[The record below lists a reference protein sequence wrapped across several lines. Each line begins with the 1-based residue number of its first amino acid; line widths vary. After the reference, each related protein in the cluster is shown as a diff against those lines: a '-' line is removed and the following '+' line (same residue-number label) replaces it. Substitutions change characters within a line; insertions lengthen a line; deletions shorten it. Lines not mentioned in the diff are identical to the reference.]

1 MNNIFLNQIDTWI
14 QAIILALV
22 GTSATFIFRYIFKNI
37 GRIKIIINSV
47 EIGYYKFA
55 ENKSKI
61 KVNPGLSVGYD
72 FFICKIN
79 FDLFNDSMQTKLI
92 RNLKYEFHAWK
103 EPYILYLKHETIY
116 LKPKERYNF
125 KIDINYQKDYH
136 NFFIEKKHFISYLNS
151 KDRRVRKN
159 ISNLTHFL
167 KQDSDKFFTVDGN
180 D

>member
-1 MNNIFLNQIDTWI
+1 
-14 QAIILALV
+14 
-22 GTSATFIFRYIFKNI
+22 
-37 GRIKIIINSV
+37 
-47 EIGYYKFA
+47 
-55 ENKSKI
+55 
-61 KVNPGLSVGYD
+61 
-72 FFICKIN
+72 
-79 FDLFNDSMQTKLI
+79 MQTKLI
-92 RNLKYEFHAWK
+92 RDLKYEFHAWK
-103 EPYILYLKHETIY
+103 KPYILYLKRETIY